1 MFWFLNWADL
11 VGYHFW
17 ASEHIFWCLRKVIFV
32 LKCWSFSSSTTAHQ
46 SVWPSCRHPGWFEL
60 IIGCYAIAISTPF
73 LLVVISFLANR
84 PALSTRVLT
93 WKNMWIFIVLSSSLK
108 MRVYD
113 SNLDKMADA
122 PTHWRST
129 SLRAPAAYRRCDFE
143 SKVFE
148 ERSWTVTTLWR

>member
-1 MFWFLNWADL
+1 MSPWFFFLNEIT
-11 VGYHFW
+11 F
-17 ASEHIFWCLRKVIFV
+17 ASKQHTFWCLCDLILPLKIFV
-32 LKCWSFSSSTTAHQ
+32 LKCWSFFSSSMTAHQ

-129 SLRAPAAYRRCDFE
+129 SLRAPAAAAVILSQRYLSRE
-143 SKVFE
+143 VE
-148 ERSWTVTTLWR
+148 Q